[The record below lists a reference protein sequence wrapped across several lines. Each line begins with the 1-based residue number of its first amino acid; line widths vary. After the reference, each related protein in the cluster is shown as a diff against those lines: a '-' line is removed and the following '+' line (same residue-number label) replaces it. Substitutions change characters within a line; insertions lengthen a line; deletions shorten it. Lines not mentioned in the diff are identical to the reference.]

1 MTNLNSVGNT
11 ISTDVFNQEAESLG
25 LFEGLGANNVMG
37 VNLDKL
43 RDEGGQA
50 AFVRAKILLM
60 AYKVGAAEG
69 QTGQGMSNKDA
80 DRFRT
85 IIRSSSDAATFRQS
99 LVDYLESKID
109 EVDVA
114 AASIL
119 DHPSVK
125 GFNQM
130 YPDSPL
136 YGAFQKPPAR
146 EFYGKNDPERW
157 ERYTALSTGAMQS
170 SSGAGS
176 VVPETPAAPSIVTNL
191 DQFNTAFSN
200 PNVRSF
206 DLRFETQEELDAF
219 MAANPGAVDVNG
231 NALRLNRITRSIS
244 RFIHGRQYI
253 YNRGA

>member
-1 MTNLNSVGNT
+1 
-11 ISTDVFNQEAESLG
+11 
-25 LFEGLGANNVMG
+25 MG

-99 LVDYLESKID
+99 LVDYVESKID
-109 EVDVA
+109 EVDVT

-125 GFNQM
+125 GFNRL

-136 YGAFQKPPAR
+136 YEAFQKPPAR
-146 EFYGKNDPERW
+146 EFYGKTDPARW

-191 DQFNTAFSN
+191 DQFNTAFRN

-231 NALRLNRITRSIS
+231 NALRLDTSYPINK
-244 RFIHGRQYI
+244 
-253 YNRGA
+253 